1 MKKLALAVSVLA
13 ISAVSASAAD
23 MAPVYTKAPAF
34 VPAPV
39 YNWTGFYIGGNV
51 GYGWGNGAI
60 DPRAIGTQTGVFP
73 DGPDQLAA
81 QLAGLTPSN
90 TNPGGVLGGVQAGY
104 NWQFNRF
111 VLGVETDFSGAD
123 IKGSASSNVNFPVV
137 SAPPDAVATALTT
150 SERLNSFGTLRG
162 RAGFTV
168 FDQVLLY
175 ATGGFAFGQAN
186 SSIAVAQTG
195 TGGPANDTFTPSAAN
210 ASRTLTGW
218 TVGGGGEWAFG
229 GNWSVKAEYL
239 YYDLGHLNYT
249 APGIVGIAGATGTP
263 FTFTSLSPSAEF
275 KGSIVRVGLNYKFGG
290 PVVAKY

>member
-1 MKKLALAVSVLA
+1 MKKLGLAVSVLV
-13 ISAVSASAAD
+13 ISAVNASAAD
-23 MAPVYTKAPAF
+23 LAPAPLYTKAPAF

-39 YNWTGFYIGGNV
+39 YNWTGFYIGGSV
-51 GYGWGNGAI
+51 GYGWGSGAI
-60 DPRAIGTQTGVFP
+60 DPRAIGTQNGEFP
-73 DGPDQLAA
+73 DGPGQVAA
-81 QLAGLTPSN
+81 QIAGLTPSN
-90 TNPGGVLGGVQAGY
+90 TNLGGVLGGVQAGY
-104 NWQFNRF
+104 NWQFNRL

-137 SAPPDAVATALTT
+137 GFPPAAVATALTT

-175 ATGGFAFGQAN
+175 VTGGFAFGQAN
-186 SSIAVAQTG
+186 SSIAVAQTEN
-195 TGGPANDTFTPSAAN
+195 TTDTFTPSAAN

-239 YYDLGHLNYT
+239 YFDL
-249 APGIVGIAGATGTP
+249 AVC
-263 FTFTSLSPSAEF
+263 
-275 KGSIVRVGLNYKFGG
+275 
-290 PVVAKY
+290 